1 MTVTTKG
8 SLKLRAVPSTAPEKP
23 VNWKFKTVDFG
34 KIRSEYNAI
43 REKSSRDPKN
53 IDSIRADHSA
63 FANKYPQLFWIAT
76 SPEICDQNVHLI
88 LDLSENA
95 QKSGRD
101 ELDKEATLF
110 GQQMWDQYADPNRK
124 LVRGH

>member
-8 SLKLRAVPSTAPEKP
+8 SLKLRAVPSQTPEKP
-23 VNWKFKTVDFG
+23 VNWKFKSVDFG

-43 REKSSRDPKN
+43 REKSSRNPNNVDC
-53 IDSIRADHSA
+53 IQAEHSD
-63 FANKYPQLFWIAT
+63 FARKYPQLFWMAT
-76 SPEICDQNVHLI
+76 RPEICDRNVHLI
-88 LDLSENA
+88 LDFSEKA

-110 GQQMWDQYADPNRK
+110 GQQMWDQYADPKRK
-124 LVRGH
+124 LN